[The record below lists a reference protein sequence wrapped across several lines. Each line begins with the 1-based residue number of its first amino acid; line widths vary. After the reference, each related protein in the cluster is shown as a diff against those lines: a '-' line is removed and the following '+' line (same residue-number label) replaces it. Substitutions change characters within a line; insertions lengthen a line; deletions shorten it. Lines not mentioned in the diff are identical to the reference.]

1 MPEYE
6 GFTRWEALAA
16 ESTGPIPS
24 SEGVLS
30 TCTKRHTH
38 EETICKFFFPPQMD
52 TISAFRSKIE
62 IYHPKKNKNPQKKL
76 PNRAICRE

>member
-1 MPEYE
+1 MPEDE
-6 GFTRWEALAA
+6 GITRWEALAA

-62 IYHPKKNKNPQKKL
+62 MYQNQKRKKKKPQKKTPQPGHL
-76 PNRAICRE
+76 